1 MQSILILVVNVF
13 WRVTKMNEVDETII
27 WVGTIK
33 WKLQEFVVEVEL
45 ERQGGCTYVNEV
57 RNLYWNDKATS
68 SSKEIIDLFVDVI
81 SDKDYDALSE
91 AIVAAYLDSKQ
102 KGE

>member
-1 MQSILILVVNVF
+1 
-13 WRVTKMNEVDETII
+13 MNEVDETII
-27 WVGTIK
+27 WVGSIK

-45 ERQGGCTYVNEV
+45 ERQGGCNYVNEI
-57 RNLYWNDKATS
+57 RNLYWNDKATN
-68 SSKEIIDLFVDVI
+68 SSKEIVDLVVDLI

-91 AIVAAYLDSKQ
+91 AIIASYLETKQ

>member
-1 MQSILILVVNVF
+1 
-13 WRVTKMNEVDETII
+13 MNEINQTLV
-27 WVGTIK
+27 WVGSIK

-45 ERQGGCTYVNEV
+45 EKQGGCTYVNEV
-57 RNLYWNDKATS
+57 RNLYWNDKATN

-81 SDKDYDALSE
+81 SDKDYSSLTE
-91 AIVAAYLDSKQ
+91 AIVASYLDSKQ

>member
-1 MQSILILVVNVF
+1 MILEVNAF
-13 WRVTKMNEVDETII
+13 WRLTKMNEVDETII

-45 ERQGGCTYVNEV
+45 EKQGGCTYVNEI

-68 SSKEIIDLFVDVI
+68 SSKEIIDLVVDLI
-81 SDKDYDALSE
+81 SDKDYSSLTE
-91 AIVAAYLDSKQ
+91 AVVASYLNSKQ

>member
-1 MQSILILVVNVF
+1 MS
-13 WRVTKMNEVDETII
+13 EVDETII
-27 WVGTIK
+27 WVGSIK

-45 ERQGGCTYVNEV
+45 EKQGRCTYVNEI
-57 RNLYWNDKATS
+57 RNLYWKDKATN

-91 AIVAAYLDSKQ
+91 AIIASYLDSKQ
-102 KGE
+102 KGG

>member
-1 MQSILILVVNVF
+1 MTTILILVVNVY
-13 WRVTKMNEVDETII
+13 WRVTKMYEVDETII

-45 ERQGGCTYVNEV
+45 ERQGGCTYVNEI
-57 RNLYWNDKATS
+57 RNLYWKDKATN

-91 AIVAAYLDSKQ
+91 AIIASYLETKQ

>member
-1 MQSILILVVNVF
+1 
-13 WRVTKMNEVDETII
+13 MNEVDQTII
-27 WVGTIK
+27 WVGNIK

-45 ERQGGCTYVNEV
+45 EKQGGCTYVNEI

-68 SSKEIIDLFVDVI
+68 SSKEIIDLVVDVI
-81 SDKDYDALSE
+81 SDKDYDALTE
-91 AIVAAYLDSKQ
+91 AIIASYLNSKQ

>member
-1 MQSILILVVNVF
+1 MPSILILEVNAF
-13 WRVTKMNEVDETII
+13 WRLTKMNEVDETII

-45 ERQGGCTYVNEV
+45 EKQGGCTYVNEI

-68 SSKEIIDLFVDVI
+68 SSKEIIDLVVDLI
-81 SDKDYDALSE
+81 SDKDYSSLTE
-91 AIVAAYLDSKQ
+91 AVVASYLNSKQ

>member
-1 MQSILILVVNVF
+1 
-13 WRVTKMNEVDETII
+13 MNEINQTII
-27 WVGTIK
+27 WVGSIK

-45 ERQGGCTYVNEV
+45 ERQGGCTYVNEI
-57 RNLYWNDKATS
+57 RNLYWNDKATN
-68 SSKEIIDLFVDVI
+68 SSKEIVDLVVDVI

-91 AIVAAYLDSKQ
+91 AIVASYLNSKQ